1 VTEAPQ
7 KPSSVQAYARR
18 LSLRLWSIH
27 ALRGLWAAAGAAA
40 LATLFA
46 SFVTEPVLTRS
57 SALWVWSCIA
67 VASALALVWVLSPL
81 RHYRGTR
88 IAEIVAGADPAL
100 SHRLRS
106 ALELAALGP
115 NDAKVSREL
124 LSAHVADVQR
134 ALDEVPAQRVLP
146 WSRLLHRSVVLAI
159 GCLALFAFATWRGP
173 GFSSFVHALVAPASE
188 RNDGTRIASVVASV
202 HVRLAYPSYLGR
214 EATLLEDPREIT
226 APAGTT
232 LELTVKPRF
241 AAERGRIIA
250 HPRTLPLTAAEGG
263 VLQGKLSLHSEADL
277 HIELESHGV
286 RYEDPR
292 AIALHVTPDA
302 TPTVHIDE
310 PRNGSLAPPGEVISL
325 RFVASDDVGVA
336 NVQLHAR
343 VADGGAEKLR
353 QLFSAI
359 DDGGPLREV
368 RSGAEIV
375 PEELGAREGDTLVI
389 WLEAR
394 DADLVS
400 GPHVGKSQEIS
411 LEVARPGEG
420 LSEFIPSL
428 QQIADGAVDL
438 LGRRLEQPVSK
449 DPTESR
455 QRFEALNRG
464 ARAWLGELDALLRHA
479 ESARTAPLDVDQLRG
494 MRKRNEHLLLV
505 EAGLHAPI
513 TRGFAER
520 EGADARHVD
529 EIERDVILLTDMLAR
544 AHVDEAK
551 AIADE
556 LRELKKHIESL
567 LDELGKTHSP
577 DAEREL
583 MREIAKAQRR
593 LAELAQS
600 LSRMAT
606 RVPGEFVNRDAV
618 QKEAA
623 ESALTSLQRAV
634 ENHDLRSAA
643 DHLDA
648 LAKQIDELAAQIGQG
663 GLRLQE
669 SRFGPRDQAMAEAR
683 QKLGMLGTEQN
694 RLTER
699 SGSVTRG
706 ALERGQHGQSDAR
719 ARALAPQAEALE
731 RESQQLA
738 EGPGNGFDS
747 AAANRA
753 AERYRDARDA
763 LRAGDLAQARGAAQ
777 SAERGLRETAAE
789 LDNEAHM
796 FPGHHGEVAQRAAQ
810 ARQAAAEA
818 ERFSDSIDRA
828 MPELSQQLSDAD
840 KQKMRADADAQKKAA
855 DAAEQLKQQFQK
867 GPDGLPLSPDAT
879 EALDQARHSMQ
890 KAQRALERGQPDEA
904 NREQQQASDRLQR
917 LSKQLAE
924 EQRGGRGGKGKR
936 EGEYGDLNRN
946 APVHIPGAEEWKGPI
961 ELRRKLLDAMQESAP
976 AEYEAAIK
984 RYYQELM
991 R

>member
-1 VTEAPQ
+1 MTEAPQ

-40 LATLFA
+40 LTALFA
-46 SFVTEPVLTRS
+46 SFVAEPVLTRS
-57 SALWVWSCIA
+57 SALWVWLCIA
-67 VASALALVWVLSPL
+67 LASALAVVWVLSPL
-81 RHYRGTR
+81 RQYRGTR

-106 ALELAALGP
+106 ALELAELGP
-115 NDAKVSREL
+115 SDAKVSSEL

-134 ALDEVPAQRVLP
+134 ALDEVPTQRVLP
-146 WSRLLHRSVVLAI
+146 WSGLLHRSVVLALA
-159 GCLALFAFATWRGP
+159 CLALFAFATWRGP
-173 GFSSFVHALVAPASE
+173 GFYSFVHALVAPASE
-188 RNDGTRIASVVASV
+188 RSDGTRIASVVANV
-202 HVRLAYPSYLGR
+202 RVRLSYPSYLGR
-214 EATLLEDPREIT
+214 EPTTLENPREIT

-232 LELTVKPRF
+232 FELTIKPRF

-250 HPRTLPLTAAEGG
+250 NPHTLPLTAADGG
-263 VLQGKLSLHSEADL
+263 TLQGKLSLHTEADL
-277 HIELESHGV
+277 HIEVENHGV

-302 TPTVHIDE
+302 TPIVHIDE
-310 PRNGSLAPPGEVISL
+310 PRNASLAPPGEVISL
-325 RFVASDDVGVA
+325 RFVASDDVGLA

-343 VADGGAEKLR
+343 IADGGGEKQR

-359 DDGGPLREV
+359 DEGGPQREV
-368 RSGAEIV
+368 RSGAEIA
-375 PEELGAREGDTLVI
+375 PEELGAREGDTLVL

-411 LEVARPGEG
+411 LEVARPGQG

-438 LGRRLEQPVSK
+438 LGRRLESPVSK

-464 ARAWLGELDALLRHA
+464 ARAWLGEIDALLRHA
-479 ESARTAPLDVDQLRG
+479 ETAHTAPLDVDQLRG
-494 MRKRNEHLLLV
+494 VRKRNDHLLTA
-505 EAGLHAPI
+505 EAGLHTPI

-520 EGADARHVD
+520 ESADARHVD
-529 EIERDVILLTDMLAR
+529 EIERDVILLADMLAR

-618 QKEAA
+618 QKEGA
-623 ESALTSLQRAV
+623 ESTLTSLQRAV

-699 SGSVTRG
+699 SGEVTRS
-706 ALERGQHGQSDAR
+706 ALGRGQHGQSDAR

-738 EGPGNGFDS
+738 EAPGNGFDS

-763 LRAGDLAQARGAAQ
+763 LRAGDLAQARSAAQ

-789 LDNEAHM
+789 LENEARM

-810 ARQAAAEA
+810 ARQAASEA
-818 ERFSDSIDRA
+818 ERFSDSVDRA
-828 MPELSQQLSDAD
+828 MPELSQQLSEGD
-840 KQKMRADADAQKKAA
+840 KQKMRADADAQKKTA

-879 EALDQARHSMQ
+879 DALDQARHSMQ

-904 NREQQQASDRLQR
+904 NREQQQASERLQK
-917 LSKQLAE
+917 LSQELAE
-924 EQRGGRGGKGKR
+924 QQRGGRGGKGKQ
-936 EGEYGDLNRN
+936 EGESGDATRN
-946 APVHIPGAEEWKGPI
+946 APVHIPGAEEWKGPT
-961 ELRRKLLDAMQESAP
+961 ELRRKLLDAMQEAAP

-991 R
+991 Q